1 MRFEKMIGVIG
12 SGSCDEPVFEMARE
26 IGRGIAQ
33 AGYGL
38 VCGGLGGVMEA
49 ACRGASE
56 AGGLTVGILP
66 GDSVES
72 ANPYVKVPIATG
84 LGIARNVIIVRS
96 ARVLIAICG
105 GPGTLSEI
113 AFALQLGVPV
123 ISLKSHTPS
132 PDVIEAKDPE
142 HALREAFKL
151 AEGAEPEGAEPGRK
165 TDEQQ

>member
-1 MRFEKMIGVIG
+1 MRPEKIIGVIG
-12 SGSCDEPVFEMARE
+12 SGSCDESVAEMAME

-33 AGYGL
+33 AGYTL

-49 ACRGASE
+49 ACRGASD
-56 AGGLTVGILP
+56 AGGLTIGILP

-96 ARVLIAICG
+96 SRVLIAISG

-123 ISLKSHTPS
+123 VSMKSHTPS
-132 PDVIEAKDPE
+132 PEVIVAKDPE
-142 HALREAFKL
+142 DALREAFKL
-151 AEGAEPEGAEPGRK
+151 VGETSGEGDDYA
-165 TDEQQ
+165 D